1 MAGSGPPTSV
11 SGAMADYKIL
21 VPPPRRHRRAWI
33 ATGIAVVVVAVA
45 AGAFVLGRHTNT
57 GSTARVGGG
66 SATTSTA
73 VTPLTVA
80 STMPAAGATQVPSNQ
95 VVTVTLSGPV
105 TSVTGDPT
113 FSPPVSGTWRKA
125 GPDSLVFDATSPFI
139 PTTTETLT
147 IPAGTAGPQG
157 PHGAVLTAPDTVTFS
172 VAQASTERLQQL
184 LAQLGYLPLAFTA
197 AATAAPADAA
207 NAQTGTFAWRWTT
220 LPPDLTSLWTEGSE
234 NVITKA
240 AVMTFESQNGL
251 TVDGLAGRKVW
262 TALLDDA
269 AAGKTDTVPY
279 TYVLVSKQLP
289 ESLTLYDNGAPT
301 ITGVAVNT
309 GAPGADTVDGT
320 YPVFEHVTSSRMQG
334 TNPDGSTYDDPNVP
348 WASYFLG
355 GDALHGFVRATY
367 GSPQSNGCVEM
378 PIATAAQVWPLTPL
392 GTLVTVVGP
401 AS

>member
-1 MAGSGPPTSV
+1 
-11 SGAMADYKIL
+11 MADYKIL

-33 ATGIAVVVVAVA
+33 ATGIVVAVVAVA
-45 AGAFVLGRHTNT
+45 AGAFVLGRHTT
-57 GSTARVGGG
+57 TPGPSARAGAGG

-73 VTPLTVA
+73 ATPFTVA
-80 STMPAAGATQVPSNQ
+80 STTPVEGATQVPANQ

-113 FSPPVSGTWRKA
+113 FSPPVSGTWQKA
-125 GPDSLVFDATSPFI
+125 GPDSLVFEATSPFI
-139 PTTTETLT
+139 PTATETLT
-147 IPAGTAGPQG
+147 IPAGPTG
-157 PHGAVLTAPDTVTFS
+157 PHGAHGAVLAAPDTVTFS

-184 LAQLGYLPLAFTA
+184 LAQLGYLPLSFTPT
-197 AATAAPADAA
+197 ATTPAADAA
-207 NAQTGTFAWRWTT
+207 SAQTGTFAWRWTT
-220 LPPDLTSLWTEGSE
+220 LPPDVTSLWAEGSE

-240 AVMTFESQNGL
+240 AVMTFENQNGL
-251 TVDGLAGRKVW
+251 KVDGLAGQSVW
-262 TALLDDA
+262 TALLAAA

-289 ESLTLYDNGAPT
+289 ESLTLYENGAPT

-320 YPVFEHVTSSRMQG
+320 YPVFEHVTSSRMVG
-334 TNPDGSTYDDPNVP
+334 TNPDGSTYDDPDVP
-348 WASYFLG
+348 WASYFLN

-378 PIATAAQVWPLTPL
+378 PVATAAQVWPLTPI